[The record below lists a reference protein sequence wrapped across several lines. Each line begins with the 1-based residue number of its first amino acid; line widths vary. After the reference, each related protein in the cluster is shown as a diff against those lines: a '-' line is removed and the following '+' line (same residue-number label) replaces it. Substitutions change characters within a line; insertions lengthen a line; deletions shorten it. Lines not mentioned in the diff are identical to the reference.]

1 MSAILVIA
9 EHRRG
14 VLRPVT
20 LELVTAALA
29 VREELRARVEIAIIG
44 GGADALTPALSL
56 EGVDELLLV
65 PTPIDAFQPECH
77 AAAGEALIAA
87 RRPRLVLIP
96 HSVDGISYAPAIAAT
111 GGHGYASDVSAL
123 RCEGAD
129 IVATRSAYREK
140 ARVELDFPGRQ
151 TVVITVRPGSFL
163 PATRAGGGM
172 PVTTLAVPGVPL
184 NSEHCGFIEPEPE
197 ADVDVSAAEFL
208 VAVGRG
214 IGEQAMTGEVAQLAG
229 RMGAT
234 LACSR
239 PIVDAG
245 WLPKSR
251 QIGQSGRTATNCRLY
266 LALGISG
273 AVQHLAGMKHVETV
287 IAVNRD
293 PDAAIFSVAR
303 FGLVADVAELVAE
316 LRALFP

>member
-9 EHRRG
+9 EHRGG
-14 VLRPVT
+14 VVRPVT
-20 LELVTAALA
+20 RELVSAALA
-29 VREELRARVEIAIIG
+29 VREGLGARVEVAIIG
-44 GGADALTPALSL
+44 ARPDLLAPALSL

-65 PTPIDAFQPECH
+65 PAPIGEFQPECY
-77 AAAGEALIAA
+77 AAVGAALIAA
-87 RRPRLVLIP
+87 RGARLVLIP
-96 HSVDGISYAPAIAAT
+96 HSVDGISYAPAIGAT
-111 GGHGYASDVSAL
+111 GGHGYASDVFAL
-123 RCEGAD
+123 RCDGEGL
-129 IVATRSAYREK
+129 VATRSAYREK
-140 ARVELDFPGRQ
+140 VRVELDFPGRQ
-151 TVVITVRPGSFL
+151 TVVITVRPGSFP
-163 PATRAGGGM
+163 PAARPAGV
-172 PVTTLAVPGVPL
+172 PVTTLEVPGGPM
-184 NSEHCGFIEPEPE
+184 NSEHRGYIEPE
-197 ADVDVSAAEFL
+197 AGGDVDVGAAEFL

-214 IGEQAMTGEVAQLAG
+214 IGDRATAEEVASLAE

-273 AVQHLAGMKHVETV
+273 AVQHLAGMKHVETI

-293 PDAAIFSVAR
+293 PDAAIFGVAR
-303 FGLVADVAELVAE
+303 VGLVADVGELVAE

>member
-1 MSAILVIA
+1 MSAILLIA
-9 EHRRG
+9 EHRRNA
-14 VLRPVT
+14 VRPVT
-20 LELVTAALA
+20 LELVSAALA
-29 VREELRARVEIAIIG
+29 VRGELGARVEVAIIG
-44 GGADALTPALSL
+44 AQPDALAPALGL

-65 PTPIDAFQPECH
+65 PAPTGEFQPECY
-77 AAAGEALIAA
+77 ATVAQALIAA

-96 HSVDGISYAPAIAAT
+96 HSVDGISYAPAVAAT

-123 RCEGAD
+123 RCEGGA

-140 ARVELDFPGRQ
+140 VRVELDFPGRQ
-151 TVVITVRPGSFL
+151 TVVLTVRPGSF
-163 PATRAGGGM
+163 PAAGRAGGV
-172 PVTTLAVPGVPL
+172 PVTTLALAGGPL
-184 NSEHCGFIEPEPE
+184 NSEHRGYIEPEPGG
-197 ADVDVSAAEFL
+197 DVDVSAAEFL

-214 IGEQAMTGEVAQLAG
+214 IGDRETTEEVSKLAE

-251 QIGQSGRTATNCRLY
+251 QIGQSGRTATNCKLY

-287 IAVNRD
+287 IAVNKD

-303 FGLVADVAELVAE
+303 FAVVGDVAELVAE
-316 LRALFP
+316 LRTLYP

>member
-1 MSAILVIA
+1 MSAILLIA
-9 EHRRG
+9 EHRRNA
-14 VLRPVT
+14 VRPVT
-20 LELVTAALA
+20 LELVSAALA
-29 VREELRARVEIAIIG
+29 VRAELGARVEVAVIG
-44 GGADALTPALSL
+44 AQPDALAPALSL

-65 PTPIDAFQPECH
+65 PVPTAEFQPECY
-77 AAAGEALIAA
+77 AAAGQALIAA

-123 RCEGAD
+123 RCEGEA

-140 ARVELDFPGRQ
+140 VRMELDFRGKE
-151 TVVITVRPGSFL
+151 TVVMTVRPGSFP
-163 PATRAGGGM
+163 PAGQAGGGT
-172 PVTTLAVPGVPL
+172 PVTTLALAGGPL
-184 NSEHCGFIEPEPE
+184 NSEHRGFIEPEPGG
-197 ADVDVSAAEFL
+197 DVDVSAAEFL

-214 IGEQAMTGEVAQLAG
+214 IGDREMTEEVLKLAE
-229 RMGAT
+229 RMGAA

-287 IAVNRD
+287 IAVNKD

-303 FGLVADVAELVAE
+303 FGVVGDVGELVAE